1 MIILF
6 CMKIKL
12 KNLFLALAFTYA
24 ISASYIYGQENIK
37 KCRINTNKQI
47 LDFIKKELKPFKAGT
62 NNEGPRLSRSD
73 LKLQE
78 IKHYSTQLK
87 DSREMR
93 MDILSFSTLNKNDL
107 EIFQKFTSK
116 IKLVLSDCS
125 EVVFFGDT
133 LLGAYELPY
142 DDMLKAFTLA
152 SKNNNDIILNFI
164 RRQVTPKPI
173 NLFDA
178 VSILMN
184 DFATQQNVIMEL
196 LSAEVKK
203 VFFGENNMVAT
214 TDVAEARLLSFS
226 LLGGKIFN
234 ASDKLL
240 FFILPKTYKGVKASI
255 GTLVLDVD
263 GNLYE
268 IPNLNYVLSV
278 NILSGLGVNTR
289 TLTLSEVV
297 SSSGSCRIDIAGN
310 WMHKVNG
317 IEKRGC
323 PFNSISKKML
333 QEGKHRSSRDYKSYQ
348 AVFEEIENIN
358 FSSKK
363 ENDND
368 SEGLGGP
375 ALGTSPN

>member
-1 MIILF
+1 MLKLIKIIS
-6 CMKIKL
+6 C
-12 KNLFLALAFTYA
+12 LFLLLVFFINFA
-24 ISASYIYGQENIK
+24 IAQQNKK
-37 KCRINTNKQI
+37 KCRLNSNKQI
-47 LDFIKKELKPFKAGT
+47 LDFVKKELKPFKQGT
-62 NNEGPRLSRSD
+62 NAEGPRLSQSD
-73 LKLQE
+73 LKLLE
-78 IKHYSTQLK
+78 IKHYSNQLK

-93 MDILSFSTLNKNDL
+93 MDILSFSTLNQNDL
-107 EIFQKFTSK
+107 DIFKKFTSK

-152 SKNNNDIILNFI
+152 SKNSNNIILDFI

-173 NLFDA
+173 TLFDS
-178 VSILMN
+178 VNILMN

-196 LSAEVKK
+196 LSDEVKK

-226 LLGGKIFN
+226 LLGGNILDAK
-234 ASDKLL
+234 DKLL
-240 FFILPKTYKGVKASI
+240 FFILPKTYKGVRASI
-255 GTLVLDVD
+255 GTLVLDID

-297 SSSGSCRIDIAGN
+297 SSSGSCRIDLAGN
-310 WMHKVNG
+310 WMHKVGG

-323 PFNSISKKML
+323 PFNSITKIML
-333 QEGKHRSSRDYKSYQ
+333 KEGNHRSSRDYKSYQ

-358 FSSKK
+358 FSSNNKI
-363 ENDND
+363 EEDN
-368 SEGLGGP
+368 SQVGGP
-375 ALGTSPN
+375 ALGKSPD

>member
-1 MIILF
+1 MLFDKIFCILIIF
-6 CMKIKL
+6 IF
-12 KNLFLALAFTYA
+12 NISILA
-24 ISASYIYGQENIK
+24 SQENKK

-47 LDFIKKELKPFKAGT
+47 LDFIKKELKPFNTGS
-62 NNEGPRLSRSD
+62 NEEGPRLSQSD
-73 LKLQE
+73 LKLLE
-78 IKHYSTQLK
+78 IKHYSDQLK

-93 MDILSFSTLNKNDL
+93 MDILSFSTLNKQDL
-107 EIFQKFTSK
+107 EIFNKFSSK

-125 EVVFFGDT
+125 EVVFFGDN

-152 SKNNNDIILNFI
+152 SKNNNEIILDFI
-164 RRQVTPKPI
+164 RNQVTPKSISLYDAI
-173 NLFDA
+173 N
-178 VSILMN
+178 ILMN

-196 LSAEVKK
+196 LSEEVKK

-226 LLGGKIFN
+226 LLGGEILDAK
-234 ASDKLL
+234 DKLL
-240 FFILPKTYKGVKASI
+240 FFILPKTYKGVKSSI
-255 GTLVLDVD
+255 GTLVLDID

-268 IPNLNYVLSV
+268 IPNLNYILSV

-289 TLTLSEVV
+289 TLTMSEVI
-297 SSSGSCRIDIAGN
+297 SNAGSCRIDLAGN

-317 IEKRGC
+317 IEIRGC

-333 QEGKHRSSRDYKSYQ
+333 QQGSHRNSRDYKSYK

-358 FSSKK
+358 F
-363 ENDND
+363 NTNNN
-368 SEGLGGP
+368 SEGVEEKIGAP
-375 ALGTSPN
+375 AQGQ

>member
-1 MIILF
+1 MKNTFKYLSFLLIITIFFKSTL
-6 CMKIKL
+6 M
-12 KNLFLALAFTYA
+12 
-24 ISASYIYGQENIK
+24 SQENIK
-37 KCRINTNKQI
+37 KCRINNNKQI
-47 LDFIKKELKPFKAGT
+47 LNFIKKELTPFKKGT
-62 NNEGPRLSRSD
+62 NEEGPRLSTSD
-73 LKLQE
+73 LKQLE
-78 IKHYSTQLK
+78 IKHYTNQLK

-93 MDILSFSTLNKNDL
+93 MDILSFASLNKNDL
-107 EIFQKFTSK
+107 EIFKKYTSR

-152 SKNNNDIILNFI
+152 SKNNNLIILDFI

-173 NLFDA
+173 NLFNS
-178 VSILMN
+178 VNILMN

-196 LSAEVKK
+196 LSDEVKK

-226 LLGGKIFN
+226 LLGGEIMDAK
-234 ASDKLL
+234 DKLL
-240 FFILPKTYKGVKASI
+240 FFILPKTYKGVKSSI
-255 GTLVLDVD
+255 GTLVLDID

-289 TLTLSEVV
+289 TLTLTEVV
-297 SSSGSCRIDIAGN
+297 SSAGSCRIDIAGN

-317 IEKRGC
+317 MQKRGC
-323 PFNSISKKML
+323 PFNSIAKKML
-333 QEGKHRSSRDYKSYQ
+333 KEGNHRSSRDYISYQ

-358 FSSKK
+358 FKPK
-363 ENDND
+363 ENIEKDE
-368 SEGLGGP
+368 SEMGGP
-375 ALGTSPN
+375 ALGSTLN